1 MSDYEKELAIHDWIT
16 GWSSFDY
23 SVFGRCSDDGF
34 ESGSDTPYG
43 VLVEQEG
50 MCHGYSSTF
59 QLFMDMLGI
68 ECVTVFGTPGGNG
81 VQHSWNMALGF
92 DYYFIRNGNDL
103 NEVVEV
109 LSKVK
114 DADHPVIVHMCTV
127 KGYGYPFAQQSREKW
142 HYMGPFHIDTGKLL
156 HENAPVETYENLT
169 RDYLANKM
177 KKDSSVVA
185 VTAGTPKIL
194 GFDENLRKQ
203 YPKQFVDVGIAEG
216 HAVAMISGMA
226 KNGGKP
232 VFGVSSSF
240 LQRTYDQLSQDL
252 VLNHSPAVIL
262 VFFAGISQGSQTH
275 MGVFDIP
282 LAMNI
287 PIIYLAP
294 TCREEYLAMLEWG
307 IEQTE
312 SPVIIRVPGNETAT
326 RKAALLPSY
335 SQPDKYKVVN
345 WGSQVA
351 ILALG
356 KFFALGEKVK
366 DKLEKEAGINAT
378 LINPRYVTGVDEKVL
393 RELEKEHQLV
403 LTLEDGVIDG
413 GFGEKI
419 ARFYGCSSVKVL
431 NFGAA
436 KEFVNHVT
444 AEEQYDRYHLTAEKI
459 YGDIVNNL
467 KA

>member
-1 MSDYEKELAIHDWIT
+1 MEMY
-16 GWSSFDY
+16 
-23 SVFGRCSDDGF
+23 VV
-34 ESGSDTPYG
+34 ESLIEYIK
-43 VLVEQEG
+43 LVEKIGNPEHHLSGIDLQGRIFGNAG
-50 MCHGYSSTF
+50 M
-59 QLFMDMLGI
+59 
-68 ECVTVFGTPGGNG
+68 
-81 VQHSWNMALGF
+81 
-92 DYYFIRNGNDL
+92 
-103 NEVVEV
+103 
-109 LSKVK
+109 
-114 DADHPVIVHMCTV
+114 
-127 KGYGYPFAQQSREKW
+127 
-142 HYMGPFHIDTGKLL
+142 
-156 HENAPVETYENLT
+156 
-169 RDYLANKM
+169 
-177 KKDSSVVA
+177 
-185 VTAGTPKIL
+185 
-194 GFDENLRKQ
+194 
-203 YPKQFVDVGIAEG
+203 
-216 HAVAMISGMA
+216 
-226 KNGGKP
+226 
-232 VFGVSSSF
+232 
-240 LQRTYDQLSQDL
+240 
-252 VLNHSPAVIL
+252 
-262 VFFAGISQGSQTH
+262 
-275 MGVFDIP
+275 
-282 LAMNI
+282 
-287 PIIYLAP
+287 
-294 TCREEYLAMLEWG
+294 G

-312 SPVIIRVPGNETAT
+312 SPVIIRVPGNETTT

-335 SQPDKYKVVN
+335 SQPDKYEVVN

-467 KA
+467 